1 LKTSIFLSAKV
12 SSWQAGYEKAMT
24 ALIVT
29 FAGPDII
36 RINGWLEN
44 LLSDSLAQAV
54 IMDEVFKEVL
64 VEQPLKVS
72 SFL

>member
-1 LKTSIFLSAKV
+1 
-12 SSWQAGYEKAMT
+12 MT